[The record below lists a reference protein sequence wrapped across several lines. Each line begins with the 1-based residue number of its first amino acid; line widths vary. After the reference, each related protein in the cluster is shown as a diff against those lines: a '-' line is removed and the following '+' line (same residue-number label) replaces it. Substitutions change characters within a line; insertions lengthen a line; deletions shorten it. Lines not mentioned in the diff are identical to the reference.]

1 MKKLLLIFL
10 ALGMLFANTPQ
21 QALDSYYTAYM
32 LEDIDAFM
40 GTIDTSDT
48 TSEQV
53 SSTRER
59 TTLLWQQYDT
69 DSYAI
74 SELDCLEDGEDA
86 LCEYQLHAEI
96 SGAETF
102 SSDMDYVALLHK
114 VSGEWKVSF
123 AIPLDEYIE
132 AKEEQENLARLDEEN
147 ELYSKEPID
156 GPGQVT
162 FNGVPMSDLSSEL
175 DDMLYSCTSNEYCQQ
190 YGYGD
195 FCGADGRCSGSADD
209 GWEDVDWTEDDGWED
224 VEWDDSE
231 PEQEPCPLSF
241 GLLLI
246 PFVLFLKKK

>member
-21 QALDSYYTAYM
+21 QALDSYYTSFM
-32 LEDIDAFM
+32 LEY
-40 GTIDTSDT
+40 T
-48 TSEQV
+48 V
-53 SSTRER
+53 
-59 TTLLWQQYDT
+59 
-69 DSYAI
+69 DSYLI
-74 SELDCLEDGEDA
+74 SGLECIEDGEDA
-86 LCEYQLHAEI
+86 LCEYKLHAEI

-102 SSDMDYVALLHK
+102 SYDLDYLALLHK

-123 AIPLDEYIE
+123 AMPLDEYLEIR
-132 AKEEQENLARLDEEN
+132 EEQEKFATLEEMLDEED
-147 ELYSKEPID
+147 ELYSKEPLD

-162 FNGVPMSDLSSEL
+162 FNGVPMSDMSSEL

-209 GWEDVDWTEDDGWED
+209 GWDNVDLDEDDGWED
-224 VEWDDSE
+224 VVWDEDVE
-231 PEQEPCPLSF
+231 TDQESCPLSF

-246 PFVLFLKKK
+246 PFILFLKKN